1 MLVAAC
7 ASSAASGVRRE
18 QPGNLPRMRIA
29 ATTDAPLATTAD
41 TIAVGVFD
49 GEDVAHDVGD
59 GVLQRLLDRGE
70 ARRAFK
76 HLAVAHAEERR
87 WIVAGLGAREAF
99 DAERA
104 RIAAAAVHARAR
116 ELGAATLCWEVPHHV
131 EDAVVA
137 GLVEG
142 TVLAG
147 YRFDRY
153 RNHPE
158 DDGRLEALL
167 VSAHHDVSEPVA
179 IATIVAEA
187 QNRARDLQNA
197 PGNEATP
204 SFLAHRAQELVG
216 EAEGIAVEVLGEQEI
231 RERGM
236 GAFAAVAQG
245 SEQEAKLIVLRY
257 DGAEADGPLLA
268 LVGKAV
274 TFDSGGISLK
284 PGARMSEMKFDMSG
298 GAAVLEAVSAIARLR
313 LPVRLLGVVGATE
326 NMPSGRS
333 VKPGDIVRAANG
345 TTIEIVNTDAEG
357 RLVLADCLA
366 HAVALGAE
374 RIVDVATLTGA
385 IVTTLGDSHAG
396 LMSNDDAWAAAVEEA
411 GRVAGEPL
419 WRLPLHESYAEL
431 IRGRYADI
439 LNAVESRK
447 AGSITAAELLHRFVD
462 DVPWAHI
469 DIAGTAWDNGKPYA
483 GSGGSGWGVHTLVAL
498 ARRLQG

>member
-1 MLVAAC
+1 
-7 ASSAASGVRRE
+7 
-18 QPGNLPRMRIA
+18 MRIA
-29 ATTDAPLATTAD
+29 ATTDAPLETSAD
-41 TIAVGVFD
+41 TIVVGVFD
-49 GEDVAHDVGD
+49 GEDVAHDVG
-59 GVLQRLLDRGE
+59 GGTLQRLLDRGE

-87 WIVAGLGAREAF
+87 FVVAGLGTRDAF

-104 RIAAAAVHARAR
+104 RIVAAAVHARAR
-116 ELGAATLCWEVPHHV
+116 ELGTTALCWEVPHHV
-131 EDAVVA
+131 GDAVVA

-158 DDGRLEALL
+158 DDGALETLL
-167 VSAHHDVSEPVA
+167 LSAHHDVSEPVA
-179 IATIVAEA
+179 VAAVVAEA
-187 QNRARDLQNA
+187 QNRARDLQNL

-204 SFLAHRAQELVG
+204 SFLAHRAQEMVG
-216 EAEGIAVEVLGEQEI
+216 EAEGIGVEVLSEDEI

-245 SEQEAKLIVLRY
+245 SAQEAKLICLRY
-257 DGAEADGPLLA
+257 EGEGSNGPLLA

-298 GAAVLEAVSAIARLR
+298 GAAVLEAVGAIARLR
-313 LPVRLLGVVGATE
+313 LPLRVLGIVGATE
-326 NMPSGRS
+326 NMPSGTS
-333 VKPGDIVRAANG
+333 VKPGDIVRASNG

-374 RIVDVATLTGA
+374 RIVDLATLTGA
-385 IVTTLGDSHAG
+385 IVIALGDSHAG
-396 LMSNDDAWAAAVEEA
+396 LMANDDAWAAAVAEA
-411 GRVAGEPL
+411 ADAAGEPV

-431 IRGRYADI
+431 IKSRYADI

-447 AGSITAAELLHRFVD
+447 AGSITAAEFLHRFVG
-462 DVPWAHI
+462 DVPWAHL
-469 DIAGTAWDNGKPYA
+469 DIAGTAWDTGKPYA
-483 GSGGSGWGVHTLVAL
+483 ARGGSGWGVHTLVAL
-498 ARRLQG
+498 ARRLAG

>member
-1 MLVAAC
+1 MRV
-7 ASSAASGVRRE
+7 SS
-18 QPGNLPRMRIA
+18 
-29 ATTDAPLATTAD
+29 TTQAPPETGAD
-41 TIAVGVFD
+41 TIAVGVFE
-49 GEDVAHDVGD
+49 GKAISHDVD
-59 GVLQRLLDRGE
+59 GVLQGLVDAGE
-70 ARRAFK
+70 ARAGLRK
-76 HLAVAHAEERR
+76 LAVAHAGGKRY
-87 WIVAGLGAREAF
+87 ILAGLGKRDDF

-104 RIAAAAVHARAR
+104 RVAAAAVPARAR
-116 ELGAATLCWEVPHHV
+116 ELGTKTLCWEVPHHV
-131 EDAVVA
+131 DDAIVA

-142 TVLAG
+142 TALAA

-158 DDGRLEALL
+158 EDGALDALL
-167 VSAHHDVSEPVA
+167 LSAHHDVSEPVR
-179 IATIVAEA
+179 IATVVAEA

-204 SFLAHRAQELVG
+204 SFLAHRAHELVG
-216 EAEGIAVEVLGEQEI
+216 EADGIALEVLGEAEI
-231 RERGM
+231 GAHGM

-245 SEQEAKLIVLRY
+245 SAQEAQLIVLRY
-257 DGAEADGPLLA
+257 DGPEADGPLVA

-298 GAAVLEAVSAIARLR
+298 GAAVLEAVGAIARLR
-313 LPVRLLGVVGATE
+313 LPIRVLGIVGATE
-326 NMPSGRS
+326 NMPSS
-333 VKPGDIVRAANG
+333 TAVKPGDIVRASNG

-374 RIVDVATLTGA
+374 RIVDLATLTGA
-385 IVTTLGDSHAG
+385 IVTALGDSHAG
-396 LMSNDDAWAAAVEEA
+396 LMSNDDDWATAVAEA
-411 GRVAGEPL
+411 GRAAGEPL

-431 IRGRYADI
+431 IKSRYADI

-447 AGSITAAELLHRFVD
+447 AGSITAAEFLHRFVGE
-462 DVPWAHI
+462 VPWAHI

-483 GSGGSGWGVHTLVAL
+483 GKGGSGWGVHTLVAL
-498 ARRLQG
+498 ARRLGA

>member
-1 MLVAAC
+1 
-7 ASSAASGVRRE
+7 
-18 QPGNLPRMRIA
+18 MRIA
-29 ATTDAPLATTAD
+29 ATTDSTLVTSAD

-49 GEDVAHDVGD
+49 GEDIAHDVAAGT
-59 GVLQRLLDRGE
+59 LQRLLDRGE

-76 HLAVAHAEERR
+76 HLAVTHAEERR
-87 WIVAGLGAREAF
+87 WIVVGLGSREAF

-104 RIAAAAVHARAR
+104 RIAAAAVHGRAR
-116 ELGAATLCWEVPHHV
+116 ELGTTTLCWEVPHHV
-131 EDAVVA
+131 DDAIVA

-158 DDGRLEALL
+158 DDGALEALL
-167 VSAHHDVSEPVA
+167 LSAHHDVSEAVA
-179 IATIVAEA
+179 IGTIVAEA

-204 SFLAHRAQELVG
+204 SFLAHRAQEIAG
-216 EAEGIAVEVLGEQEI
+216 EAGGIALEVLGEQEI

-245 SEQEAKLIVLRY
+245 SAEEAKLIVLRY
-257 DGAEADGPLLA
+257 EGPAGAGGGIASDGPLLA

-298 GAAVLEAVSAIARLR
+298 GAAVLEAVGAIARLK
-313 LPVRLLGVVGATE
+313 LPIRVLGIVGATE
-326 NMPSGRS
+326 NMPSS
-333 VKPGDIVRAANG
+333 TAVKPGDIVRASNG

-374 RIVDVATLTGA
+374 RIVDLATLTGA
-385 IVTTLGDSHAG
+385 IVTALGDSHAG
-396 LMSNDDAWAAAVEEA
+396 LMSNDDAWAAAVTEA

-439 LNAVESRK
+439 VNAVESRK
-447 AGSITAAELLHRFVD
+447 AGSITAAEFLHRFVG
-462 DVPWAHI
+462 DVPWAHL
-469 DIAGTAWDNGKPYA
+469 DIAGTAWDTGRPYA
-483 GSGGSGWGVHTLVAL
+483 ARGGSGWGVHTLVAL
-498 ARRLQG
+498 ARRLA

>member
-1 MLVAAC
+1 
-7 ASSAASGVRRE
+7 
-18 QPGNLPRMRIA
+18 MRIA
-29 ATTDAPLATTAD
+29 ATTDAPLATSAD

-49 GEDVAHDVGD
+49 GEDVAHDVD
-59 GVLQRLLDRGE
+59 GEILQRLLDRGE

-76 HLAVAHAEERR
+76 HLAVAHAQDRR
-87 WIVAGLGAREAF
+87 FVVVGLGAREAF

-104 RIAAAAVHARAR
+104 RIAAATVHARAR
-116 ELGAATLCWEVPHHV
+116 ELGAAALCWEVPHHV
-131 EDAVVA
+131 DDAIVA

-158 DDGRLEALL
+158 DDGALEALL
-167 VSAHHDVSEPVA
+167 ISAHHDVSEPVA
-179 IATIVAEA
+179 VATVVAEA
-187 QNRARDLQNA
+187 QNRARDLQNL

-204 SFLAHRAQELVG
+204 AFLAHRAQELVG
-216 EAEGIAVEVLGEQEI
+216 EADGIALDVLGEAEI

-245 SEQEAKLIVLRY
+245 SAQEAKLICLRY
-257 DGAEADGPLLA
+257 EGAEADGPLVA

-298 GAAVLEAVSAIARLR
+298 GAAVLEAVGAIARLR
-313 LPVRLLGVVGATE
+313 LPIRVLGIVGATE
-326 NMPSGRS
+326 NMPSGTS
-333 VKPGDIVRAANG
+333 VKPGDIVRASNG

-374 RIVDVATLTGA
+374 RIVDLATLTGA
-385 IVTTLGDSHAG
+385 IVTALGDSHAG
-396 LMSNDDAWAAAVEEA
+396 LMSNDDAWSAAVAEA
-411 GRVAGEPL
+411 ADAAGEPV
-419 WRLPLHESYAEL
+419 WRLPLHDSYAEL

-447 AGSITAAELLHRFVD
+447 AGSITAAEFLHRFVGE
-462 DVPWAHI
+462 VPWAHL

-483 GSGGSGWGVHTLVAL
+483 GRGGSGWGVHTLVAL
-498 ARRLQG
+498 ARRLGRSTDVH

>member
-1 MLVAAC
+1 
-7 ASSAASGVRRE
+7 
-18 QPGNLPRMRIA
+18 MRIA

-41 TIAVGVFD
+41 TIVVGVFD
-49 GEDVAHDVGD
+49 GEDVAHDVGEH
-59 GVLQRLLDRGE
+59 VLQRLLDQGE

-76 HLAVAHAEERR
+76 RLAVTHADERR
-87 WIVAGLGAREAF
+87 WILVGLGERAAF

-104 RIAAAAVHARAR
+104 RIAAAAVHGRAR

-131 EDAVVA
+131 DDAVVA

-142 TVLAG
+142 TVLAA

-153 RNHPE
+153 RNHP
-158 DDGRLEALL
+158 DDEGALDALL
-167 VSAHHDVSEPVA
+167 LSAHHDVSEPVG
-179 IATIVAEA
+179 IATVVAEA
-187 QNRARDLQNA
+187 QNRARDLQNL

-216 EAEGIAVEVLGEQEI
+216 EAEGLTVEVLGEAEI
-231 RERGM
+231 AAHGM

-245 SEQEAKLIVLRY
+245 TAQEAKLICIRY
-257 DGAEADGPLLA
+257 EGPDAGGPLLA

-298 GAAVLEAVSAIARLR
+298 GAAVLEALGAIARLK
-313 LPVRLLGVVGATE
+313 LPVRVLGIVGATE
-326 NMPSGRS
+326 NMPSGTA
-333 VKPGDIVRAANG
+333 VKPGDIVRASNG

-374 RIVDVATLTGA
+374 RIVDLATLTGA
-385 IVTTLGDSHAG
+385 IVTALGDSHAG
-396 LMSNDDAWAAAVEEA
+396 LMANDDAWAAAVTEA

-419 WRLPLHESYAEL
+419 WRLPLHDSYADL

-439 LNAVESRK
+439 VNAVESRK
-447 AGSITAAELLHRFVD
+447 AGSITAAEFLHRFVG
-462 DVPWAHI
+462 DVPWAHL

-483 GSGGSGWGVHTLVAL
+483 GRGGAGWGVHTLVAL
-498 ARRLQG
+498 ARRLRD

>member
-1 MLVAAC
+1 
-7 ASSAASGVRRE
+7 
-18 QPGNLPRMRIA
+18 MRIA
-29 ATTDAPLATTAD
+29 ATTDSPLETSAD
-41 TIAVGVFD
+41 TIVVGVFD

-59 GVLQRLLDRGE
+59 GTLQRLLDRGE

-76 HLAVAHAEERR
+76 HLAVVHADDRR
-87 WIVAGLGAREAF
+87 FVVVGFGGRNEL

-104 RIAAAAVHARAR
+104 RIVAATVHARAR

-131 EDAVVA
+131 DDAIVA

-158 DDGRLEALL
+158 EDGALEALL
-167 VSAHHDVSEPVA
+167 ISAHHDVSEPV
-179 IATIVAEA
+179 TIGTVVAEA
-187 QNRARDLQNA
+187 QNRARDLQNL

-204 SFLAHRAQELVG
+204 SFLAARAHQIAG
-216 EAEGIAVEVLGEQEI
+216 EADGIAVEVLGEQELG
-231 RERGM
+231 ERGM

-245 SEQEAKLIVLRY
+245 TEQEAQLIVLRY
-257 DGAEADGPLLA
+257 VPPAAPNHQADADGPLLA

-298 GAAVLEAVSAIARLR
+298 GAAVLEAIGAIARLR
-313 LPVRLLGVVGATE
+313 LPIHVLGIVGATE
-326 NMPSGRS
+326 NMPSGRA
-333 VKPGDIVRAANG
+333 VKPGDIVRASNG

-366 HAVALGAE
+366 YAVAQGAE
-374 RIVDVATLTGA
+374 RIVDLATLTGA
-385 IVTTLGDSHAG
+385 IVTALGDSHAG
-396 LMSNDDAWAAAVEEA
+396 LMSNDDEWAAAVTEA
-411 GRVAGEPL
+411 GRVAGEPV

-431 IRGRYADI
+431 IKSRYADV

-447 AGSITAAELLHRFVD
+447 AGSITAAEFLRRFVG
-462 DVPWAHI
+462 DVPWAHL

-483 GSGGSGWGVHTLVAL
+483 GRGGSGWGVHTLVAL
-498 ARRLQG
+498 ARRLRS

>member
-1 MLVAAC
+1 M
-7 ASSAASGVRRE
+7 
-18 QPGNLPRMRIA
+18 GNLPRMRIA
-29 ATTDAPLATTAD
+29 ATSEGPLETTAD

-49 GEDVAHDVGD
+49 GEDVVHDVD
-59 GVLQRLLDRGE
+59 GGLLQRLLDRGE

-76 HLAVAHAEERR
+76 HLAVAHAQERR
-87 WIVAGLGAREAF
+87 WIVVGLGERAAF

-104 RIAAAAVHARAR
+104 RIAAAAAHGRAR
-116 ELGAATLCWEVPHHV
+116 ELGTATLCWEVPHDV
-131 EDAVVA
+131 DDAVVA

-142 TVLAG
+142 TALAG

-153 RNHPE
+153 RNHPD
-158 DDGRLEALL
+158 DDGALEALL
-167 VSAHHDVSEPVA
+167 LSAHHDVSEPVA

-187 QNRARDLQNA
+187 QNRARDLQNL

-216 EAEGIAVEVLGEQEI
+216 EAEGIACEVLGEQEI
-231 RERGM
+231 RAHGM

-245 SEQEAKLIVLRY
+245 SEQDAKLIVLRY
-257 DGAEADGPLLA
+257 APPAAADHPEPDGPLLA

-284 PGARMSEMKFDMSG
+284 PGLRMSEMKFDMSG
-298 GAAVLEAVSAIARLR
+298 GAAVIEALGAIARLR
-313 LPVRLLGVVGATE
+313 LPVRVLGIVGATE
-326 NMPSGRS
+326 NMPGGRA

-374 RIVDVATLTGA
+374 RIVDLATLTGA
-385 IVTTLGDSHAG
+385 IVTALGDSHAG

-419 WRLPLHESYAEL
+419 WRLPLHSSYAEL

-439 LNAVESRK
+439 VNAVESRK
-447 AGSITAAELLHRFVD
+447 AGSITAAEFLHRFVG
-462 DVPWAHI
+462 DVPWAHL
-469 DIAGTAWDNGKPYA
+469 DIAGTASDNGRAYA
-483 GSGGSGWGVHTLVAL
+483 GRGGSGWGVHTLVAL
-498 ARRLQG
+498 ARRLHG